1 MELVCSKKLELN
13 ETLEC
18 KNKELNLEYYL
29 LVREDDNSCTYGM
42 QINMTKDTG
51 ETETAIIN
59 DVLSSRTN
67 MIELI
72 KLFHSN
78 SVTPVSAY
86 DVIYDC
92 IS

>member
-1 MELVCSKKLELN
+1 MELVYTKKLELN

-29 LVREDDNSCTYGM
+29 LSSEDESSRTYGI
-42 QINMTKDTG
+42 QINIINAIG
-51 ETETAIIN
+51 ETDTAIIN

-78 SVTPVSAY
+78 SVTPVSAR

>member
-1 MELVCSKKLELN
+1 MELVCSKKLELS
-13 ETLEC
+13 ESLEC
-18 KNKELNLEYYL
+18 RNKELNLEYYL
-29 LVREDDNSCTYGM
+29 LACENENSCTYGI
-42 QINMTKDTG
+42 QINMTNDVG
-51 ETETAIIN
+51 ETETAIIR
-59 DVLSSRTN
+59 DVLASRTN

-92 IS
+92 IA

>member
-1 MELVCSKKLELN
+1 MELVCTKKLELE
-13 ETLEC
+13 ETLED
-18 KNKELNLEYYL
+18 KNKVLSLEYYL
-29 LVREDDNSCTYGM
+29 VASGNDDACTYGI

-51 ETETAIIN
+51 ETETAVIH

-72 KLFHSN
+72 RLFHSN
-78 SVTPVSAY
+78 SVTPVSAR

-92 IS
+92 IA

>member
-1 MELVCSKKLELN
+1 MELVCSKRLELN
-13 ETLEC
+13 ETLGC

-29 LVREDDNSCTYGM
+29 LACEDENSCTYGI
-42 QINMTKDTG
+42 QINLTKDTG
-51 ETETAIIN
+51 ETETTVIH

-78 SVTPVSAY
+78 SVTPVSAR
-86 DVIYDC
+86 DVIYDY